1 MSDEALIN
9 TLVLTWRREQRLVR
23 VLANGLRLTQFA
35 LLAGYLFFAIIQ
47 KRMDPFYFLMHLFIV
62 VTGASQFMVL
72 AWAAVPPLLMG
83 LASKDPLETSRH
95 ATALERL
102 RAEVLPDF
110 VRGFIRERLDP
121 MTISMERVKEA
132 VDTIDRHDFRRT
144 GVIYFWVY
152 TTALVVLIWAVVT
165 HVPS

>member
-23 VLANGLRLTQFA
+23 VLDNGLRLTQFA

-72 AWAAVPPLLMG
+72 AWAAGSVAPVLAANRPL
-83 LASKDPLETSRH
+83 A
-95 ATALERL
+95 
-102 RAEVLPDF
+102 
-110 VRGFIRERLDP
+110 GFIRPISPSSGPKGKSPKGGGKRLCGGP
-121 MTISMERVKEA
+121 P
-132 VDTIDRHDFRRT
+132 
-144 GVIYFWVY
+144 
-152 TTALVVLIWAVVT
+152 TAAATWAAGG
-165 HVPS
+165 PSPGRKGKGKRGCCGCCCC